1 VAELSGV
8 SLRPATAT
16 DVPRLTE
23 LVRAAYA
30 HYIPRLG
37 GPPRPM
43 YCGEIV
49 GLAVLGVDD
58 EGCFVDNVAVAPSH
72 QGIGV
77 GNFTPA
83 FPHDQRPFEERTV
96 PTPDGPRRYDEQ
108 PFWISHASLS
118 GLSAVS
124 APIGRTACGLPVGAQ
139 IIGPIYEDDTAITF
153 AELAVGVVG
162 GYEPPPA

>member
-23 LVRAAYA
+23 LVRAAYGR
-30 HYIPRLG
+30 YIPRLG

-58 EGCFVDNVAVAPSH
+58 EGCFVDKVAVAPSH

-83 FPHDQRPFEERTV
+83 FPHDQRPSE
-96 PTPDGPRRYDEQ
+96 
-108 PFWISHASLS
+108 ASLS
-118 GLSAVS
+118 GLPAVS